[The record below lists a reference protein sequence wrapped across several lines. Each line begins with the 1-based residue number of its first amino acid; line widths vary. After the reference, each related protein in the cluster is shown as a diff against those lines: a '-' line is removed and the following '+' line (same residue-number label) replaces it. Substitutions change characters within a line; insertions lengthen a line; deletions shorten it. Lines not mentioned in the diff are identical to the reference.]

1 MKTDT
6 KQIVTLAVSFAIGL
20 LAFCLTH
27 IYLRNERARIDAEIQ
42 NFRAGMEQ
50 VKVLVAV
57 KALPTGTVIQPGDVA
72 KKSVP
77 RSGMSGEPVLPEDF
91 DRIVGMK
98 LLSPLEKEQPLLWV
112 LIDTPYRPGSGLSPM
127 INREMRAV
135 SIAVGGPAAV
145 SGLVQPNDRVDVL
158 GTFSMPSKT
167 PGEME
172 TVTMTILQ
180 NVTVLATGTQL
191 AKNTRGMD
199 RTKRTV
205 DTTGYGMITVEV
217 SPGEAEL
224 LVFAGYMK
232 GKLTL
237 SLRNPTDI
245 DYLKELQ
252 TVDFSHLQQ
261 KIPEYNEKR
270 QNTII
275 RMRRR

>member
-6 KQIVTLAVSFAIGL
+6 KQIITLAVSFVIGL

-27 IYLRNERARIDAEIQ
+27 IYLKNERAKIDAEIE
-42 NFRAGMEQ
+42 NIRAGTEQ

-57 KALPTGTVIQPGDVA
+57 RALPTGTVIQPGDVA

-77 RSGMSGEPVLPEDF
+77 RSGMSGEPVVPEDF

-112 LIDTPYRPGSGLSPM
+112 LIDTPYRPGTGLSPM

-135 SIAVGGPAAV
+135 SIAVGGPSAV
-145 SGLVQPNDRVDVL
+145 SGLVQPNDRIDVL

-191 AKNTRGMD
+191 AKAPRGAD
-199 RTKRTV
+199 RTRRT
-205 DTTGYGMITVEV
+205 DTTGYGMVTLEV
-217 SPGEAEL
+217 SPAEAEL

-237 SLRNPTDI
+237 TLRNPTDI
-245 DYLKELQ
+245 DYLKETQ
-252 TVDFSHLQQ
+252 TVDFSHLQK
-261 KIPEYNEKR
+261 KIPEYNERR
-270 QNTII
+270 QSTLI
-275 RMRRR
+275 RRRR